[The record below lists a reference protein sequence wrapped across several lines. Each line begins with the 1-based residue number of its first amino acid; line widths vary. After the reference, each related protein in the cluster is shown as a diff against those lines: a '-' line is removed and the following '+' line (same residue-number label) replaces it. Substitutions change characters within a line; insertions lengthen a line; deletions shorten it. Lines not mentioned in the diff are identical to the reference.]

1 MNGCPLPSET
11 PRRAL
16 PSRYRLAP
24 PASTVRAPNNLQG
37 FDLYYFLPGIS
48 DGICT
53 GAGAGF
59 APPDPD
65 PQFSPCRNMPWTLP
79 LSDST
84 RDTPVVMSTLRRSPR
99 STFLHWVSTTPPTMV
114 MRLARV
120 SKIAVSPVTTWSFC
134 VTTTEPLASS
144 RRIDELPP
152 GPGVADCIGADFD
165 PFGAAG
171 AGVAGAGPAS

>member
-1 MNGCPLPSET
+1 MNGCP
-11 PRRAL
+11 L

-24 PASTVRAPNNLQG
+24 PASTVAAPNNLQG
-37 FDLYYFLPGIS
+37 IDLYYFLPGIS
-48 DGICT
+48 DGT
-53 GAGAGF
+53 WTGAGF

-65 PQFSPCRNMPWTLP
+65 PQSCPCMNMPCTLL

-152 GPGVADCIGADFD
+152 GPGVADCIVADFE
-165 PFGAAG
+165 PLGAA
-171 AGVAGAGPAS
+171 

>member
-1 MNGCPLPSET
+1 MNEWMSPAQRNTPSA
-11 PRRAL
+11 R
-16 PSRYRLAP
+16 PSRYRLALS
-24 PASTVRAPNNLQG
+24 ASTVRAPNNIQG
-37 FDLYYFLPGIS
+37 FDLYYFFPGIS
-48 DGICT
+48 DGI
-53 GAGAGF
+53 AGAGF

-120 SKIAVSPVTTWSFC
+120 
-134 VTTTEPLASS
+134 
-144 RRIDELPP
+144 
-152 GPGVADCIGADFD
+152 
-165 PFGAAG
+165 
-171 AGVAGAGPAS
+171 